1 MTEIKKKSILPEFQS
16 FLSSRKLAPEK
27 NISFYA
33 YWAWKFLAFCNTQ
46 TEPDVSVALAEFLQS
61 LKADQSLADWQ
72 IKQAE
77 EAVRLYRAHF
87 KGDINPKS
95 EGDELAGRDEFNTG
109 HLIEETKRLIRLKHY
124 SYSTERTYID
134 TCNRPY
140 ASPQLRD
147 TYFYEG
153 S

>member
-1 MTEIKKKSILPEFQS
+1 MKSVAAK
-16 FLSSRKLAPEK
+16 R
-27 NISFYA
+27 
-33 YWAWKFLAFCNTQ
+33 FLAFCNMQ
-46 TEPDVSVALAEFLQS
+46 TEPDVSVAVAEFLKS
-61 LKADQSLADWQ
+61 LETDQSIADWQ

-87 KGDINPKS
+87 KGDIKPKLNRGES
-95 EGDELAGRDEFNTG
+95 AGRDEFETD
-109 HLIEETKRLIRLKHY
+109 HLIEETERLIRLKHY

-134 TCNRPY
+134 TCNGPY